1 MDDKLLTDYC
11 DCINKLWED
20 PDITDYDNFV
30 NITYKI
36 WDDIIKASKIK
47 DEFTFHWSPSAV
59 ISITAKS
66 NKTNCLYMIGLDLF
80 KRELYFDVDIR
91 NWENIRNLKDEFM
104 IEFFDICTKNNFV
117 FLPNSG
123 PFYEKEITPEF
134 NAKYKSNIIN
144 IMHNY
149 VSGMLLPVN
158 ERQDLMFGSFQVIW
172 DSSKDMGLIINELEV
187 AFKWFYKFNYHL
199 WKAESIRNQ
208 NRESR
213 KKARNHR

>member
-20 PDITDYDNFV
+20 PEPTDYENFV

-36 WDDIIKASKIK
+36 WGDVIKASKIK
-47 DEFTFHWSPSAV
+47 DEFTFHWSSSAV

-66 NKTNCLYMIGLDLF
+66 NKKNCHYMIGLDLF

-104 IEFFDICTKNNFV
+104 TEFFEICTQNRFV

-144 IMHNY
+144 LMHNY
-149 VSGMLLPVN
+149 VSGMLLPEN
-158 ERQDLMFGSFQVIW
+158 ERQDIMFGSFQAVW
-172 DSSKDMGLIINELEV
+172 NASKDMEIIINELEV

-199 WKAESIRNQ
+199 WKSENIRNQ
-208 NRESR
+208 NRENR
-213 KKARNHR
+213 KKASNHR